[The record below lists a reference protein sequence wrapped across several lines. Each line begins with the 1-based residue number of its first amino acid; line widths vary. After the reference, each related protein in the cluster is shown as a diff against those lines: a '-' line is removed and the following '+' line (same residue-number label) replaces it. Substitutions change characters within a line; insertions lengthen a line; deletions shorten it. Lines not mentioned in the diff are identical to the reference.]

1 MERFVQ
7 LIVAGGVVLV
17 GALWLVALFD
27 RGSILWIVGLVLA
40 VLGSAGLGAGILW
53 ELETDLVG

>member
-17 GALWLVALFD
+17 GALWLAALSEW
-27 RGSILWIVGLVLA
+27 GSAPWLAGVVLA
-40 VLGSAGLGAGILW
+40 LCGTAGLAAGIW
-53 ELETDLVG
+53 SELEL